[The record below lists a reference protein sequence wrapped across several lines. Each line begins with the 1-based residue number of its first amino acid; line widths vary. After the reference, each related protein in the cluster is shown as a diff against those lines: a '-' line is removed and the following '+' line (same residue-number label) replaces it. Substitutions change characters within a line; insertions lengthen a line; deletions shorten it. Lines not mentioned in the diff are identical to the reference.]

1 MKIVLDETDAV
12 VAAKAMAKSR
22 GMSCDFDRP
31 YAPDSIEDQIMREAL
46 RVISALAHHIA

>member
-1 MKIVLDETDAV
+1 MKIVLDETDAM

-22 GMSCDFDRP
+22 WLACDFDKP
-31 YAPDSIEDQIMREAL
+31 YPPDSTEAQIMREAL